1 MEAIMIYLLKA
12 SGILTLFYVVYQVFL
27 KKETFYK
34 VNRHFLMTGVI
45 AAFLCPFIVIN
56 NYVEITTTA
65 FVTASPLQSNSPI
78 AMNEALF
85 SWKDLIYWIYGI
97 GITMLGIKF
106 ILQFLAIRKVI
117 RSNNIIRKDGYIYV
131 ETNKDIAPFS
141 FFRYIFYNP
150 NNFDKLELESIL
162 KHERAH
168 SSQQHSLDLLVA
180 HLVAIVMWINPFSW
194 LYKKNIEQNLEFLAD
209 NTAIKKVSSS
219 RVYKYTLLKV
229 SGNQFF
235 TPITNNF
242 YSSLIKKRIVMLH
255 KSKSKKR
262 NAFKMALILPA
273 LAVFLLSFNT
283 RTIYV
288 PKTDQGIGVAS
299 TVTTSL
305 KTIEILI
312 NKDTTNEELEEIKKD
327 LSAKGIDFSYTVV
340 HNENKEI
347 IALEIDMRSKEKD
360 GKKFRGSSSFEND
373 GKPIDPITIV
383 YDEDNNSFFMGDKKS
398 RHNVLHEETE
408 VNTWVFSDDEE
419 HKHIEIK
426 MEDGKDIII
435 VNGKEVSRETMEEM
449 EEEDQLH
456 GKHIRVKT
464 KSSSGGHSNVVII
477 KDSDDED
484 NIEVI
489 SKKGN
494 GFFFIDT
501 DDDKDQLYIIDGKE
515 GSKEDVKSV
524 SPNKI
529 ETINVYK
536 GDKAIEKYGKKAKD
550 GVIEIK
556 TKKEN

>member
-65 FVTASPLQSNSPI
+65 FATATPLPANSPI
-78 AMNEALF
+78 ETGKAFFN
-85 SWKDLIYWIYGI
+85 WKDLIYWVYGL

-131 ETNKDIAPFS
+131 ETDKDIAPFS

-150 NNFDKLELESIL
+150 NNFDALELESIL

-168 SSQQHSLDLLVA
+168 SSQKHSLDLLVA

-194 LYKKNIEQNLEFLAD
+194 MYKKNIEQNLEFLAD

-288 PKTDQGIGVAS
+288 PKADRGIVAAS
-299 TVTTSL
+299 TATTSL
-305 KTIEILI
+305 KTIEIHI
-312 NKDTTNEELEEIKKD
+312 NKDTSDKELEDIKKD
-327 LSAKGIDFSYTVV
+327 LLNKGIDFSYTVV
-340 HNENKEI
+340 HNDKKEI
-347 IALEIDMRSKEKD
+347 IDIDINMSSKEKD
-360 GKKFRGSSSFEND
+360 GKKINSSGAFNND
-373 GKPIDPITIV
+373 GKPIEPITIV
-383 YDEDNNSFFMGDKKS
+383 YDEDNNIFFMGDNKS
-398 RHNVLHEETE
+398 KHKVIHEETDI
-408 VNTWVFSDDEE
+408 NTWVYSDDDK
-419 HKHIEIK
+419 HKHVEIK
-426 MEDGKDIII
+426 IEDDMEIII
-435 VNGKEVSRETMEEM
+435 VNGKEVSRETMVEM
-449 EEEDQLH
+449 GEEDQLH

-484 NIEVI
+484 DIEVI

>member
-398 RHNVLHEETE
+398 RHNVLHEETD

-426 MEDGKDIII
+426 MEDGKEIII

-456 GKHIRVKT
+456 GKHIRIKT

-477 KDSDDED
+477 KDSDYED
-484 NIEVI
+484 DIEVI

>member
-65 FVTASPLQSNSPI
+65 FTTATPLPSNSPI
-78 AMNEALF
+78 ETGKAFFN
-85 SWKDLIYWIYGI
+85 WKDLIYWIYGL
-97 GITMLGIKF
+97 GIIMLGIKF

-150 NNFDKLELESIL
+150 NNFDTLELESIL

-168 SSQQHSLDLLVA
+168 SSQKHSLDLLVA

-194 LYKKNIEQNLEFLAD
+194 MYKKNIEQNLEFLAD

-283 RTIYV
+283 RTIYL
-288 PKTDQGIGVAS
+288 PKADQSIGGASMVA
-299 TVTTSL
+299 TSL

-312 NKDTTNEELEEIKKD
+312 NKDTSDKELEDIKKD
-327 LSAKGIDFSYTVV
+327 LLNKGIDFSYTVV
-340 HNENKEI
+340 HNDKKEI
-347 IALEIDMRSKEKD
+347 IDIDINMSSKEKD
-360 GKKFRGSSSFEND
+360 GKKFNSSGAFNND
-373 GKPIDPITIV
+373 GKPIEPITIV
-383 YDEDNNSFFMGDKKS
+383 YDEDNNIFFMGDKKS
-398 RHNVLHEETE
+398 KHKVIHEDTDI
-408 VNTWVFSDDEE
+408 NTWVYSDGDK
-419 HKHIEIK
+419 HKHVEIK
-426 MEDGKDIII
+426 IKDDKEIII
-435 VNGKEVSRETMEEM
+435 VNGKEVSRETMVKM
-449 EEEDQLH
+449 GEEDQLH

-464 KSSSGGHSNVVII
+464 KSTSGGHSNVVII
-477 KDSDDED
+477 KESDDED
-484 NIEVI
+484 DIEVI
-489 SKKGN
+489 GEKGN

-515 GSKEDVKSV
+515 GSKEDVKSL
-524 SPNKI
+524 SPEKI

-536 GDKAIEKYGKKAKD
+536 GDKAVERYGKKAKD

>member
-1 MEAIMIYLLKA
+1 MEAIMIYLIKA

-65 FVTASPLQSNSPI
+65 FATASPLPSNSPI

-117 RSNNIIRKDGYIYV
+117 RSNNIIREDGYIYV

-288 PKTDQGIGVAS
+288 PKTDQGFGVAS
-299 TVTTSL
+299 TATTGL

-327 LSAKGIDFSYTVV
+327 LSAKGIDFSFTVV

-347 IALEIDMRSKEKD
+347 IALEIDMRSDSKD
-360 GKKFRGSSSFEND
+360 GKKFSGSSSFEND

-426 MEDGKDIII
+426 IEDGKDIII
-435 VNGKEVSRETMEEM
+435 VNGKEVSRETLEEM

-456 GKHIRVKT
+456 SKHVRVKT

-477 KDSDDED
+477 KDSDNED
-484 NIEVI
+484 DIDVI

>member
-1 MEAIMIYLLKA
+1 MEAIMIYLIKA

-288 PKTDQGIGVAS
+288 PKTDQGFGVAS
-299 TVTTSL
+299 TATTGL

-327 LSAKGIDFSYTVV
+327 LSAKGIDFSFTVV

-426 MEDGKDIII
+426 MEDGKEIII

-456 GKHIRVKT
+456 DKHIRVKT

-477 KDSDDED
+477 KDSDYED
-484 NIEVI
+484 DIEVI